1 MCILFSAVRHLKKY
15 VILFAAFTTNMKSEL
30 HLLNKI
36 QEYCYDNMNFIKSFN
51 KIVLLL
57 YKSKFRFFLLISSRK
72 WFAYLQR
79 SKFLKRYC
87 NYCLLICSWRS
98 VWGCHFEVVQGNAF
112 LAWLVRLHGSN
123 EKICRLVGTSRRR
136 R

>member
-1 MCILFSAVRHLKKY
+1 MNAEEWNKKEDLLQDQGKLHIAMYDKITTMGRIIPAKDANIHSTISFAAVRHLKKY
-15 VILFAAFTTNMKSEL
+15 VILFAAFTTNFKSEL

-72 WFAYLQR
+72 WFAYDFFLQR
-79 SKFLKRYC
+79 SKFL
-87 NYCLLICSWRS
+87 
-98 VWGCHFEVVQGNAF
+98 
-112 LAWLVRLHGSN
+112 
-123 EKICRLVGTSRRR
+123 
-136 R
+136 